1 MDRQDHTQHKFFE
14 KLVNEHSKALYAL
27 IRSMVLV
34 HADADDVLQNTLI
47 KAWKGLNGFRNEAA
61 LSTWLYRIAVNESLL
76 LLRKR
81 KWQGLFNFQKHDLKE
96 SLADSNVA
104 TDPQLAL
111 EKALTTLTPRQRSIF
126 GLHYFNEIPFK
137 QIAETLSISEGTA
150 KATYHQTVKKM
161 EIYIKQQIV

>member
-1 MDRQDHTQHKFFE
+1 MQNYPQHKFFE
-14 KLVNEHSKALYAL
+14 KLVNKNSKALYAL

-47 KAWKGLNGFRNEAA
+47 KAWKGLKDFRNEAA

-81 KWQGLFNFQKHDLKE
+81 KWQGLFDFQKHDPRE
-96 SLADSNVA
+96 SHTDPNVA
-104 TDPQLAL
+104 TDPHLAL
-111 EKALTTLTPRQRSIF
+111 EKALSILTPRQRSIF

-137 QIAETLSISEGTA
+137 SIAETLSISEGTA
-150 KATYHQTVKKM
+150 KATYHQSVKKM
-161 EIYIKQQIV
+161 ETYIKQQFV